1 MTVHITYRGIE
12 LRVVGDYSPEE
23 PAVMYY
29 PDGSGYPGCGAE
41 FRIQAI
47 YVEDTDINDLFSLDQ
62 LDDIRDMCF
71 DNINTE
77 DFNQGPPS

>member
-41 FRIQAI
+41 FSINTI
-47 YVEDTDINDLFSLDQ
+47 FVDETDIIDLFSEEQ
-62 LDDIRDMCF
+62 IEQIRDMCF
-71 DNINTE
+71 DKITTG
-77 DFNQGPPS
+77 DY